1 MRHIIN
7 NLIFGRVWTWGYTTK
22 MIHNCDFN
30 ADNDDQPVVLGGTP
44 CSDNSAY
51 WGWSPFSCGMG
62 GQGFP
67 VSWQDDR
74 SQFPPKKIWSPK
86 MNRSNT
92 KRGVLTPALKS
103 WVARKCHGNS
113 GFYWENWNLLVFE
126 HFWRIHIQDLGIFLY
141 YGGYKS
147 NTWMTQSWFSV
158 GLELQSTSEW
168 GHSCLIVRR
177 HATQSPG
184 RLVQHL
190 AVENPPGSM
199 IFPPPPGF
207 FFGISHCH
215 DYWRVLCR
223 LKNQTGPMI
232 LASPVDLRCYGKCH
246 TAERSKCPISVS
258 QVLVNTNAH
267 LDLDSIF

>member
-1 MRHIIN
+1 
-7 NLIFGRVWTWGYTTK
+7 

-103 WVARKCHGNS
+103 WVARNVTETPAFIGK
-113 GFYWENWNLLVFE
+113 
-126 HFWRIHIQDLGIFLY
+126 IGIFLFLNIFE
-141 YGGYKS
+141 GY
-147 NTWMTQSWFSV
+147 
-158 GLELQSTSEW
+158 TSKILVYSYTME
-168 GHSCLIVRR
+168 GTNPI
-177 HATQSPG
+177 PG
-184 RLVQHL
+184 
-190 AVENPPGSM
+190 
-199 IFPPPPGF
+199 
-207 FFGISHCH
+207 
-215 DYWRVLCR
+215 
-223 LKNQTGPMI
+223 
-232 LASPVDLRCYGKCH
+232 
-246 TAERSKCPISVS
+246 
-258 QVLVNTNAH
+258 
-267 LDLDSIF
+267 